1 MSEVQR
7 DERLDGAGPPLAVTA
22 ETRGS
27 RSAEVSRVAHVPD
40 TTTES
45 SWSRVGR
52 VAAYG
57 AVFAMTPYFVM
68 KIFWTIDGLRGGG
81 LHEGAWS
88 HLDWAV
94 VNGLTVA
101 MSGLAMLLGLAL
113 AQRWGVR
120 VPAWLMLLP
129 GWIGMGLLVPMIPL
143 IPILALVNMGTGD
156 PAAEAPMAAWEVG
169 LLSVS
174 FAGFALGV
182 AIAAPVYAARRWPA
196 AFSRRGGAER
206 PGVRVTV
213 ARLAAGLCV
222 ALGLPQLCWALGG
235 TLGLNEATLDS
246 RDGQWHLLTA
256 NSGVWAL
263 GAAWGA
269 WTLTRHTGRAPL
281 LLSWLASG
289 FLFAWGSWKAVF
301 SFAVTP
307 EFPPP
312 EPPWVL
318 ALQNHFGAVAGL
330 LILVVVLLTVADKA
344 GRSPAVDGPT
354 PDAGTTGRAGSGT
367 CGSTRL
373 PYIPGH
379 DR

>member
-1 MSEVQR
+1 MSR
-7 DERLDGAGPPLAVTA
+7 AERLDGAIA
-22 ETRGS
+22 
-27 RSAEVSRVAHVPD
+27 
-40 TTTES
+40 
-45 SWSRVGR
+45 GR

-57 AVFAMTPYFVM
+57 AVVAMAPYFVM

-81 LHEGAWS
+81 LHEGAWR
-88 HLDWAV
+88 HLNWAAI
-94 VNGLTVA
+94 NGLTVA

-113 AQRWGVR
+113 AQPWGLR
-120 VPAWLMLLP
+120 VPDWMVLIPA
-129 GWIGMGLLVPMIPL
+129 WIGMGFLVPMIPL
-143 IPILALVNMGTGD
+143 IPLLALVSTDTGD
-156 PAAEAPMAAWEVG
+156 TSAEAPMTTWEIG

-182 AIAAPVYAARRWPA
+182 AIAAPVYAVRRWPQ
-196 AFSRRGGAER
+196 AFSGRGVPGR

-213 ARLAAGLCV
+213 ARLAAALCI
-222 ALGLPQLCWALGG
+222 ALGLPQLFWALGG
-235 TLGLNEATLDS
+235 TIGLNEATLDS
-246 RDGQWHLLTA
+246 RDVQWHLLTA

-263 GAAWGA
+263 VAAWSA

-318 ALQNHFGAVAGL
+318 TLQNHFGTVAGL
-330 LILVVVLLTVADKA
+330 LILVAVLLTVSD
-344 GRSPAVDGPT
+344 RVD
-354 PDAGTTGRAGSGT
+354 
-367 CGSTRL
+367 
-373 PYIPGH
+373 
-379 DR
+379 